1 MSTTYPGPRFLKGAL
16 VGLDPMKPL
25 ASVIVFQYNPE
36 TLTRR
41 LSSRE
46 TAGGG
51 GEGAKPEVL
60 RLAGPPKET
69 ITLSAEVDAEDQVSD
84 PVAFALGVY
93 PALAAL
99 ELLLYPPSSRVVA
112 NDILAQV
119 GNIEIIPPE
128 APMTL
133 FIWGAQRVLP
143 VHLTDFSI
151 TEQAFD
157 TLLNPVQ
164 AKVDLTLTV
173 LSTAD
178 LKITDPGYS
187 IFLTHQIIK
196 ELIGVTNLVPAAQ
209 SVASALKLQ

>member
-1 MSTTYPGPRFLKGAL
+1 VSTYFGPRLLKGAL
-16 VGLDPMKPL
+16 VALDPLKPL
-25 ASVIVFQYNPE
+25 ASVIVFQYNPD

-41 LSSRE
+41 LSARE
-46 TAGGG
+46 HVGG

-69 ITLSAEVDAEDQVSD
+69 ITLSIEFDAEDQVTD
-84 PVAFALGVY
+84 LAAFAHGVY
-93 PALAAL
+93 PALSAL
-99 ELLLYPPSSRVVA
+99 ELLLYPASSSVIA
-112 NDILAQV
+112 NDLLAQL

-133 FIWGAQRVLP
+133 FVWGAQRVLP

-151 TEQAFD
+151 TEQAYD

-178 LKITDPGYS
+178 LKNTDPGYS
-187 IFLTHQIIK
+187 IFLAHQISK
-196 ELIGVTNLVPAAQ
+196 ELVGMTNPVPAAQ
-209 SVASALKLQ
+209 SVASALKLR

>member
-1 MSTTYPGPRFLKGAL
+1 MSTNFGPRLLKGAL
-16 VGLDPMKPL
+16 VALDPLKPL
-25 ASVIVFQYNPE
+25 ASVIVFQYNPD
-36 TLTRR
+36 TMTRR
-41 LSSRE
+41 LSARE
-46 TAGGG
+46 HVGG

-69 ITLSAEVDAEDQVSD
+69 ITLSIEFDAEDQVTDS
-84 PVAFALGVY
+84 VAFALGVY
-93 PALAAL
+93 PALSAL
-99 ELLLYPPSSRVVA
+99 ELLLYPASSSVIA
-112 NDILAQV
+112 NDVLAQF

-133 FIWGAQRVLP
+133 FVWGAQRVLP

-151 TEQAFD
+151 TEQAYD

-178 LKITDPGYS
+178 LKNTDPGYS
-187 IFLTHQIIK
+187 IFLAHQITK
-196 ELIGVTNLVPAAQ
+196 EIVGMTNLVPAAQ
-209 SVASALKLQ
+209 SVVSALKL

>member
-1 MSTTYPGPRFLKGAL
+1 VSTNFGPRLLKGAL
-16 VGLDPMKPL
+16 VALDPLKPL
-25 ASVIVFQYNPE
+25 ASVIVFQYNPD
-36 TLTRR
+36 TMTRR
-41 LSSRE
+41 LSARE
-46 TAGGG
+46 HGGG

-69 ITLSAEVDAEDQVSD
+69 ITLGIEFDAEDQVTD

-93 PALAAL
+93 PALSAL
-99 ELLLYPPSSRVVA
+99 ELLLYPASSSVIA
-112 NDILAQV
+112 NDVLAQF

-133 FIWGAQRVLP
+133 FVWGAQRVLP

-151 TEQAFD
+151 TEQAYD

-178 LKITDPGYS
+178 LKLTDPGYS
-187 IFLTHQIIK
+187 IFLAHQISK
-196 ELIGVTNLVPAAQ
+196 ELVGMTNLVPAAQ
-209 SVASALKLQ
+209 SVASALKLR